1 VATSQAVRR
10 LAVWALGAVGVAII
24 PIGARF
30 LLRPEAAAAGY
41 GVSTAPDDPYLAVK
55 GIRDIA
61 SGLVLLAILARG
73 DHRTTGRAALAAAT
87 VPLADMVVVL
97 TRGGSPGVAFGVH
110 GTTGA
115 VMVAAGA
122 TLL

>member
-1 VATSQAVRR
+1 MAASQKIRR
-10 LAVWALGAVGVAII
+10 LAVLALGAVGVGII

-41 GVSTAPDDPYLAVK
+41 GVPTAAGDPYLAVK

-61 SGLVLLAILARG
+61 SGLVLLAVLAHG
-73 DHRTTGRAALAAAT
+73 DHRITGRAALAAAT
-87 VPLADMVVVL
+87 VPLADMAVVL
-97 TRGGSPGVAFGVH
+97 ARGGSPGVAFGVH

-115 VMVAAGA
+115 VMVAAAA